1 MSKRFAEK
9 APNSP
14 ISEVL
19 LIATMDG
26 NTSSENDS
34 AGYYPNSKEIFS
46 HPNSVFI
53 INSVLNAPLMIT
65 SIIANTLVLTALWR
79 TPTLRSPSLTL
90 LCSLAVSDF
99 LVGIV
104 VQPLYVINQIAK
116 VRVYPKLRIT
126 DRNDSILVMR
136 YRDYKTTYTPYI

>member
-1 MSKRFAEK
+1 
-9 APNSP
+9 
-14 ISEVL
+14 
-19 LIATMDG
+19 
-26 NTSSENDS
+26 
-34 AGYYPNSKEIFS
+34 
-46 HPNSVFI
+46 
-53 INSVLNAPLMIT
+53 MIT